1 MKRYLNFIK
10 ESKLL
15 FNNLEDDELLERLQD
30 LLIEQ
35 EDINNQI
42 SYIRNILRN
51 IYSGFCAGIQ
61 RNLPSLEALC
71 FDFFLV

>member
-42 SYIRNILRN
+42 SYIR
-51 IYSGFCAGIQ
+51 
-61 RNLPSLEALC
+61 
-71 FDFFLV
+71 FDIGT